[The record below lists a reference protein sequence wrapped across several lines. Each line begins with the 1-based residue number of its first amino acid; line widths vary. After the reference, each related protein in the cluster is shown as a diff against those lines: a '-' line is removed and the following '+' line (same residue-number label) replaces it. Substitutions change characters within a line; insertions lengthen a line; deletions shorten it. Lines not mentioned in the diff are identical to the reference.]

1 MCSAVAAG
9 LDGLEGWSDEAVRER
24 LKAVQGELDRLL
36 AEQRELVGE
45 LDARGAYG
53 ADGAINATNWLSYFT
68 GVRRGE
74 AARVARVA
82 RAVRSMPATSAHAAE
97 LGPAKVA
104 LLAGVS
110 LGRTAE
116 AFAACEDEL
125 VRIVLPL
132 PVDHAAAV
140 LRRWQKLADQDGPD
154 PAGARRLRLA
164 QTFGGAWVLDG
175 MLDDES
181 GATVAAVV
189 NRAADQL
196 GRDDSSLEVA
206 DRRSLP
212 QRRADAL
219 VELVRRGAALPD
231 SSRGAAPLLVLCLDA
246 DKPPA
251 TATTPDGATT
261 IGADSVRLAC
271 CDSPLR
277 RLATNGPSTVL
288 DLGRTTRLVTPS
300 QRLALEVRDGGCV
313 FPGCARPPGWCD
325 AHHLVSWLDGGATDL
340 DNLALLCRRHHRLHH
355 HSGWTLHRDEDGGW
369 TAAHPITG
377 RTLHRPPR
385 EPPHRIPLPIPA

>member
-1 MCSAVAAG
+1 MR
-9 LDGLEGWSDEAVRER
+9 DR
-24 LKAVQGELDRLL
+24 LRVVQGELDRLL

-53 ADGAINATNWLSYFT
+53 ADGAVNATNWLSYFT

-82 RAVRSMPATSAHAAE
+82 RAVRSMPATSAQATA
-97 LGPAKVA
+97 LGPGKVA

-110 LGRTAE
+110 TGRTAE
-116 AFAACEDEL
+116 AFAACEEEL

-132 PVDHAAAV
+132 PIDHAAA
-140 LRRWQKLADQDGPD
+140 LLQRWQKLVDQDGAD
-154 PAGARRLRLA
+154 PAGQRRLRLS
-164 QTFGGAWVLDG
+164 QTFGGAWVVEG
-175 MLDDES
+175 MLDDEA

-189 NRAADQL
+189 NRVADQL
-196 GRDDSSLEVA
+196 GRDDSGLDSS

-219 VELVRRGAALPD
+219 VELVRRGAALAD
-231 SSRGAAPLLVLCLDA
+231 GSRGAAPLLVLCLDA
-246 DKPPA
+246 TKPPA

-261 IGADSVRLAC
+261 IGRDPLDLAL

-277 RLATNGPSTVL
+277 RLVTDGPSTIL

-300 QRLALEVRDGGCV
+300 QRLALDVRDGGCV

-325 AHHLVSWLDGGATDL
+325 AHHLISWLDGGTSDL
-340 DNLALLCRRHHRLHH
+340 ANLALLCRRHHRLHH
-355 HSGWTLHRDEDGGW
+355 HSGWTIHRDDGGGW
-369 TAAHPITG
+369 TATHPTTG
-377 RTLHRPPR
+377 RTLHRLPG
-385 EPPHRIPLPIPA
+385 EPPHKIPLPIPA